1 MCLQSYSGMH
11 HGHNNSKSVFERMW
25 EGDYEDIENVDD
37 IDEIDLSNFLEGKTN
52 VKHEAKLSP
61 TKDADMGVK
70 QETGTVTLQTV
81 EEDTN
86 MKHETEPET
95 LPIVKG
101 ETEIKQ
107 ETKNDTILGWS
118 SSLSLP
124 RGWKYQKQQ
133 DQVMFLS
140 DEGTFLTQRDVSRLF
155 RFIGQTNKKE
165 DLSEWTKNLFLP
177 DGWLCKEKKNQEKGI
192 ILREEQ
198 GTKFYTFK
206 AAAAFMNQNQK
217 YNQYDLSQLYLYP
230 DGKIKSKSYRP
241 KDWKT
246 NKDNSEDNQN
256 IFKSQENRDNH
267 GWKKIS
273 SRKSNKSKS
282 KVWKTSE
289 YLPEGWLCKDRKEG
303 KKGIIVKD
311 KDGNK
316 FKSYRIAAAFMKNNK
331 EYDENSLKQ
340 LYLYP
345 NGTYHSKQKSTRYKT
360 KGWKTSEYLPEG
372 WLCKDRKKGKKILVK
387 ADDGTKLKSYRMAEA
402 YMKINK
408 YNENSLKQLYLY
420 PNGVHCSKQKG
431 TKDIRK
437 GWKASEYLPEGWQCK
452 DRKEGRTEILIR
464 AEDETSFCSY
474 KSAAT
479 YMETNKAYN
488 EYHIK
493 QLYLYPNGV
502 QAEPKTKR
510 NKLHSDRKSRKTNN
524 NIGWIQ
530 SEYLPEGWLC
540 KDPSSSIKFQA
551 RNGTRFTTYTSAVQF
566 MKLDKTYTS
575 NDIEKLYLYP
585 DGKKTH
591 KTNTKEWLTN
601 AYLPNGWK
609 CKDKREGATN
619 IMLRSDEGTTLTS
632 YRAAAAFMEQNAA
645 YTKEDIKQLYLY
657 PDGLNHQFTFIAQPV
672 WKTNDYLPEGW
683 SYSSNCDGRS
693 GQKDR
698 RIIKSDI
705 GFKFKSLKA
714 AADYMKN
721 DGSYTVEQI
730 NRLFLYPDGI
740 GYRRKKRR

>member
-1 MCLQSYSGMH
+1 MN
-11 HGHNNSKSVFERMW
+11 HGDNNSKSVFERMW

-61 TKDADMGVK
+61 TKDADVGVK
-70 QETGTVTLQTV
+70 QETGAVTFQTV

-86 MKHETEPET
+86 MKQETEPET
-95 LPIVKG
+95 IPIVEG

-107 ETKNDTILGWS
+107 ETETETPTVVGWS

-124 RGWKYQKQQ
+124 EGWKYQKQQ
-133 DQVMFLS
+133 NQVKFLS

-155 RFIGQTNKKE
+155 RFIGKTNKKE

-177 DGWLCKEKKNQEKGI
+177 DGWLCKEKKNHEKGI

-217 YNQYDLSQLYLYP
+217 YNKYDLDQLYLYP

-241 KDWKT
+241 KDRE
-246 NKDNSEDNQN
+246 NNRDNFEDNVYN
-256 IFKSQENRDNH
+256 FKSQEDSDIH
-267 GWKKIS
+267 GRTNIS

-282 KVWKTSE
+282 KGWKTSE

-303 KKGIIVKD
+303 KKGIFVKAN
-311 KDGNK
+311 DGTK
-316 FKSYRIAAAFMKNNK
+316 LKSYRIAAAFMKNNK
-331 EYDENSLKQ
+331 EYNENSLKL

-345 NGTYHSKQKSTRYKT
+345 NGVHCRKQKSTRYKT

-372 WLCKDRKKGKKILVK
+372 WLCKDRKEGKKKILVK
-387 ADDGTKLKSYRMAEA
+387 ADDGTKFKSYRIAAA
-402 YMKINK
+402 YMKINKK

-420 PNGVHCSKQKG
+420 PNGIHYSKQNS
-431 TKDIRK
+431 TKDKTK
-437 GWKASEYLPEGWQCK
+437 GWKASEYLPEGWQCR

-474 KSAAT
+474 KSAET
-479 YMETNKAYN
+479 YMKTNNAYN
-488 EYHIK
+488 EHHIK
-493 QLYLYPNGV
+493 QLYLYPSGV
-502 QAEPKTKR
+502 QAEHKTKR
-510 NKLHSDRKSRKTNN
+510 VKLHSDRKSQKTNN
-524 NIGWIQ
+524 NIGWITN
-530 SEYLPEGWLC
+530 EYLPEGWLC
-540 KDPSSSIKFQA
+540 KDHSSSIKLQA
-551 RNGTRFTTYTSAVQF
+551 RNGTRFTTYTSAVEF
-566 MKLDKTYTS
+566 MKLDQAYTS

-601 AYLPNGWK
+601 AYLPHGWK

-619 IMLRSDEGTTLTS
+619 IMLRSSEGTTLTS
-632 YRAAAAFMEQNAA
+632 YRAAAAFMDQNTA
-645 YTKEDIKQLYLY
+645 YTEEDVTRLYLY
-657 PDGLNHQFTFIAQPV
+657 PDGQNHQFTFIAKPV
-672 WKTNDYLPEGW
+672 WKTNEFLPEGW
-683 SYSSNCDGRS
+683 SYSSNYERDGRS

-714 AADYMKN
+714 AATYMAN

-730 NRLFLYPDGI
+730 NRLSLYPDGI
-740 GYRRKKRR
+740 GFGRQKRR